1 MKKILWYFTI
11 AMVVLLTGCKTKQV
25 PIQSQQVRN
34 DTVFVERIKTIQVP
48 VENTIYVDE
57 PCDSLGMLK
66 QFKQTFKA
74 GGTRIVIQN
83 NKGRIEAKI
92 NLDSIKNV
100 WEREFKQSN
109 SNTEITKTVEVEVE
123 KPVRDKRFWIGWIG
137 FISALIW
144 IFRKYIY
151 RFIKWVASKFFPASK
166 LLP

>member
-1 MKKILWYFTI
+1 MKKILSFI
-11 AMVVLLTGCKTKQV
+11 VMAMLFILIGCKTKQV

-74 GGTRIVIQN
+74 GGTRVVIQSN
-83 NKGRIEAKI
+83 NGRIEAKI
-92 NLDSIKNV
+92 NMDSIKNV

-109 SNTEITKTVEVEVE
+109 SDTVITKTVEVPVE
-123 KPVRDKRFWIGWIG
+123 KPIRDKKFWIGWIG

-151 RFIKWVASKFFPASK
+151 RFIKWIVAKFFPAAK